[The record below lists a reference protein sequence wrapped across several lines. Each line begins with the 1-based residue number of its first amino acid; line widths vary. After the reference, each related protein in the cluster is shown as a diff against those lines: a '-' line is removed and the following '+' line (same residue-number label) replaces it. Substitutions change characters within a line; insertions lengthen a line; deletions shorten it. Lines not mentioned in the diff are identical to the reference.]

1 MTFSLFGPWCVTG
14 HIRSIILTYIG
25 LSMPKEECG
34 RAARAVAGKAPVA
47 YLLAMTAAETDR
59 SASTPSVA
67 SAHDKILIVDFGS
80 QVTQLIARRVRED
93 GVYCEI
99 VPFNKAEQAFNE
111 MKPKAVILSGG
122 PESVH
127 EAGSPRAPQAIFD
140 SGVPVM
146 GICYGQMAMAEQLGG
161 TVEGGHHREFGRADV
176 EVKAPSKLFE
186 DVWSPG
192 GKNQVWMSHGDRIT
206 KMPPGFSVAGT
217 SPNAPFAIIQD
228 ETRKYYG
235 LMFHPEVVHTP
246 DGAKL
251 IRNFV
256 RKIAGLSGDW
266 TMRAF
271 REEEIAKI
279 RAQVGKGRVLCGLSG
294 GVDSAVAAVLIHE
307 AIGEQLICVFV
318 DHGML
323 RLDEAKTVVDLFRHH
338 YNIPLVHVDAS
349 KQFLGELA
357 GVTDPEQKRKTI
369 GRLFIDVFDAEAKKI
384 ANKGEGPAD
393 FLAQGTLYPDVI
405 ESVSFTGGPSVTIKS
420 HHNVGG
426 LPDRMKMKLV
436 EPLRELFKD
445 EVRVLGRELGLPE
458 IFVGRHPFPGPGLA
472 IRCPGDITKEKLDI
486 LRNADAVYIDQIRK
500 AGLYDKIWQAFAV
513 LLPVKTV
520 GVMGDGRTYEYVV
533 GLRAVT
539 STDGMTAD
547 FYAFD
552 MKFLGETATRIIN
565 EVKGVNRVVYDVTSK
580 PPGTIEWE

>member
-1 MTFSLFGPWCVTG
+1 M
-14 HIRSIILTYIG
+14 LTYID

-34 RAARAVAGKAPVA
+34 RAARPVAGKAPVA
-47 YLLAMTAAETDR
+47 YLLAMTAAQTDR

-111 MKPKAVILSGG
+111 MTPKAVILSGG

-307 AIGEQLICVFV
+307 AIGEQLTCVFV

-349 KQFLGELA
+349 KQFLGELE
-357 GVTDPEQKRKTI
+357 GVTDPETKRKTI
-369 GRLFIDVFDAEAKKI
+369 GRLFIEVFEAEAKKI
-384 ANKGEGPAD
+384 GGAD

-426 LPDRMKMKLV
+426 LPERMNMKLV

-445 EVRVLGRELGLPE
+445 EVRKLGRELGLPE

-472 IRCPGDITKEKLDI
+472 IRCPGEITRDKLEI
-486 LRNADAVYIDQIRK
+486 LRKADAVYIDQIRK
-500 AGLYDKIWQAFAV
+500 HGLYDDIWQAFAV

-520 GVMGDGRTYEYVV
+520 GVMGDGRTYDFVV

-547 FYAFD
+547 FYQFD